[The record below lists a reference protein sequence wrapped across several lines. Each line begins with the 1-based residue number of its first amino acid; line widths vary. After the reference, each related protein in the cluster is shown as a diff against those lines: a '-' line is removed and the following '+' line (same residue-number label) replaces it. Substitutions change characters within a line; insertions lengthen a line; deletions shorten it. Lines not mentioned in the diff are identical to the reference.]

1 MNFNQ
6 KCYELLSKIPKGK
19 ISTYKQI
26 ANILNTKAYRAVGN
40 AMAKNPNPIIVP
52 CHRVIKS
59 DGHIGGYTLGI
70 KKKIGDT
77 EAGLLIGSVQNFKIP
92 DEIEL
97 FNIIPPEH
105 DKIFRWLSEKEKSLR
120 SQVNPENSQEN
131 VQTEDSSKD
140 SGLWTP

>member
-6 KCYELLSKIPKGK
+6 KCYELLSQIPQGK

-59 DGHIGGYTLGI
+59 DGHIGGYILGI
-70 KKKIGDT
+70 KKKIS
-77 EAGLLIGSVQNFKIP
+77 LLKNEGIVIKQGKIIDFEKHIHSFK
-92 DEIEL
+92 
-97 FNIIPPEH
+97 
-105 DKIFRWLSEKEKSLR
+105 
-120 SQVNPENSQEN
+120 
-131 VQTEDSSKD
+131 
-140 SGLWTP
+140 

>member
-40 AMAKNPNPIIVP
+40 AMANNPNPIIVP

-59 DGHIGGYTLGI
+59 DGQIDATSLKIASKIDAKGI
-70 KKKIGDT
+70 QTNHYFFKY
-77 EAGLLIGSVQNFKIP
+77 LLI
-92 DEIEL
+92 
-97 FNIIPPEH
+97 
-105 DKIFRWLSEKEKSLR
+105 IF
-120 SQVNPENSQEN
+120 
-131 VQTEDSSKD
+131 D
-140 SGLWTP
+140 

>member
-6 KCYELLSKIPKGK
+6 KCYELLSQIPQGK

-59 DGHIGGYTLGI
+59 DGHIGGYALGI
-70 KKKIGDT
+70 KKKIS
-77 EAGLLIGSVQNFKIP
+77 LLKNEGIVIKKGEIIDFEKYIHSFK
-92 DEIEL
+92 
-97 FNIIPPEH
+97 
-105 DKIFRWLSEKEKSLR
+105 
-120 SQVNPENSQEN
+120 
-131 VQTEDSSKD
+131 
-140 SGLWTP
+140 